1 MAAENIDNTV
11 NGSGLFNTKIPGLG
25 DAADIQAALRL
36 YHYGSYTYDG
46 ANTTTSNLVS
56 PSIAKHLQNLV
67 EADAAEIVNRT
78 AAITAHNAA
87 TTNVHG
93 IANTALLATKAYV
106 DSEIDNSTVEQSTLA
121 GVGIDWN
128 SGTDQFDL
136 EVQFSN
142 ASIVVEKNTSFT
154 LELSDVSKTILLST
168 SSPMNLTVPLNS
180 SVAIPIG
187 YQYHFIE
194 FGSARTTFVPASGV
208 TINSKNSQLF
218 LDGRYSKG
226 TLVKVATNSWIL
238 YGDIY
243 EGVATPTPTPVAP
256 TPVAPTPTPV
266 APTPVAP
273 TPVTPTPVTPTPVTP
288 TPVTPTP
295 VTPTPVTPTPVTP
308 TPVTP
313 TPVTPTPVTPTPVTP
328 TPVTPTPV
336 TPTPT
341 AVQSGVW
348 YTYCGS
354 VSAGYDPGTVVGP
367 LFAAGETCSSIY
379 NFLSSTGDI
388 GSGWNCAVGTSNT
401 PSISAA
407 NCGVTPT
414 PVTPTPVTPTPV
426 TPTPVTPTPV
436 TPTPVTPTPTAVQS
450 GVWYTYCGSVSAGY
464 DPGTVVGPLFAAGET
479 CSSIYNFLSSTGDIG
494 SGWNCAV
501 GTSNTPSISAASCG
515 VTPVTPTPVTPTPV
529 TPTPVNSLCT
539 DYSVL
544 NQSQC
549 SACGGYW
556 SINFGECSQTPW
568 TTPTPVT
575 PTPVTPTPV
584 TPTPVAP
591 TPVAPTP
598 VAPTPVAP
606 TPVAPTPVA
615 PTPVAPTPVASVS
628 RYRSSFCG
636 DGAPQQWEN
645 SQSCAANRAEVN
657 ANFGTVTNYTC
668 TFGTTFPSA
677 PTCTT
682 PTPVAPTPVAPT
694 PVAPTPVAPTP
705 VAPTPVAPTPVA
717 PTPVAPTPV
726 APTPVA
732 PTPVAPTPVAV
743 DCTACVGY
751 GSHPAIETMS
761 CNDACGYTYQVC
773 RTAIGCND
781 YNISQCPTCNPTPTP
796 VAPTPVA
803 PTPVAPTPV
812 PPTPAAPTPVAPTPV
827 APTPVA
833 PIPVAPTPVTPT
845 PVTPTPVTP
854 TPVTPTPVTP
864 TPTATSYGS
873 ICTSGD
879 VAVGC
884 CASTGCDAGGCGT
897 ASPCANPPFN
907 RCYQGGANC

>member
-273 TPVTPTPVTPTPVTP
+273 TPVTPTPVTPTP
-288 TPVTPTP
+288 
-295 VTPTPVTPTPVTP
+295 
-308 TPVTP
+308 
-313 TPVTPTPVTPTPVTP
+313 
-328 TPVTPTPV
+328 
-336 TPTPT
+336 
-341 AVQSGVW
+341 
-348 YTYCGS
+348 
-354 VSAGYDPGTVVGP
+354 
-367 LFAAGETCSSIY
+367 
-379 NFLSSTGDI
+379 
-388 GSGWNCAVGTSNT
+388 
-401 PSISAA
+401 
-407 NCGVTPT
+407 VTPT

-854 TPVTPTPVTP
+854 TP
-864 TPTATSYGS
+864 TATSYGS